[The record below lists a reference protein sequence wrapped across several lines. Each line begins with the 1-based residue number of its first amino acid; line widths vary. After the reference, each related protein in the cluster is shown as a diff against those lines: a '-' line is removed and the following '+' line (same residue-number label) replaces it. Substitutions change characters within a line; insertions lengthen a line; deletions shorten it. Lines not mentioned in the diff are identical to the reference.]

1 MKLQQNLYAAVL
13 SALLPLMLFSCIK
26 EEAAQGKATVTM
38 TFTTRATTQGAPVTG
53 DGLEERERMQSLRVI
68 VVRTA
73 TQEIVYNL
81 SYSTFDKDDSQN
93 RRLYKTITFGEL
105 TVNAAGE
112 NFDFYAIAN
121 EGGIGSNRDWDNIT
135 VNDLTTISLDVDD
148 LTAMNNG
155 TAKIPQT
162 GHKTITVKPT
172 DDGGIQQE
180 NIELEFVVAKVKLT
194 VKNPSLAEQNVTG
207 ITVTGVNKTSTG
219 LFASDNLSGTTTGSL
234 TLGNIDVPAA
244 TTETGD
250 GEDSTYGYIYEN
262 SGGDY
267 VLTADWGKTEN
278 DIIER
283 TIDLT
288 NEGITEIPRGRMLN
302 IIVTLSVDATVDE
315 FHAGIFA
322 WDEANMD
329 VEFN

>member
-81 SYSTFDKDDSQN
+81 SYSFDKDDSQN
-93 RRLYKTITFGEL
+93 GRLYKTITFGEL

-148 LTAMNNG
+148 LTAMNDMNND
-155 TAKIPQT
+155 TPIPQT
-162 GHKTITVKPT
+162 GHKMITVKPT

-194 VKNPSLAEQNVTG
+194 VRNPSLAAQKVTG

-219 LFASDNLSGTTTGSL
+219 LFASGGQSGTTTNETL
-234 TLGNIDVPAA
+234 TLADIDVPASTA
-244 TTETGD
+244 STYSEA
-250 GEDSTYGYIYEN
+250 STYGYIYAN

-267 VLTADWGKTEN
+267 QFSATWRNV
-278 DIIER
+278 ER
-283 TIDLT
+283 TIDLKI
-288 NEGITEIPRGRMLN
+288 EGITEIPRGRMLH
-302 IIVTLSVDATVDE
+302 IIVTLGVNATVDE

-322 WDEANMD
+322 WDTADMN